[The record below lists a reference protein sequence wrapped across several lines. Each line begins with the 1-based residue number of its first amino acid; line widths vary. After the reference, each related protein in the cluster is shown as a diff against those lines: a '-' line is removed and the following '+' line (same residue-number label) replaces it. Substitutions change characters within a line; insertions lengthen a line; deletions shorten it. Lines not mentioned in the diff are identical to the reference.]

1 MNVTAPPRLPAST
14 PPPDLEALIKEAR
27 RRARRRWAI
36 YGALTLVAL
45 ALAGGIGFFVSR
57 GGGNPPSARDGSRNG
72 PNPGAPGSSATSP
85 ALSFTGPRT
94 FATGLTPQSVAIGD
108 LNGDHK
114 PDLATANVTWGTVSV
129 FLTRGG
135 GRFQAKLDYPTD
147 ASPTSIAIGDL
158 NGDGKLDLATANSG
172 AGTISVLLN
181 KGSGSFQAKLDYLT
195 GDEPSSIAIGDLNG
209 DGKPDLAVANG
220 GGGRGSTASVL
231 LNRDEGGFAARQDY
245 PTGGA
250 GSIAIGDLN
259 GDGKLDLATANSGAG
274 TVSVL
279 LNKGRGSFQAKVD
292 YPVGGVLNS
301 LAIGDLTGDGKPD
314 LATANQFGSNVSVLA
329 NRGDGTFEAR
339 RNYATGRSP
348 FAVAIGDLNGD
359 GKQDLVTAGG
369 VSVLLNRGD
378 GRFGSR
384 RSYQTE
390 LLAWSVALGDLNG
403 DRKLDVATTDGSF
416 HLGVLLNT
424 TGLCTVPNVAGKSLP
439 VATRAF
445 ARASCRVGKI
455 RLTNSKLVTKGRVIS
470 ERPKPGVVLPRG
482 GMISLVVSRGR
493 K

>member
-1 MNVTAPPRLPAST
+1 VT
-14 PPPDLEALIKEAR
+14 D
-27 RRARRRWAI
+27 
-36 YGALTLVAL
+36 
-45 ALAGGIGFFVSR
+45 
-57 GGGNPPSARDGSRNG
+57 
-72 PNPGAPGSSATSP
+72 
-85 ALSFTGPRT
+85 
-94 FATGLTPQSVAIGD
+94 LTPQSVAIGD

-114 PDLATANVTWGTVSV
+114 PDLATANVTWGTASV
-129 FLTRGG
+129 FLNRGG
-135 GRFQAKLDYPTD
+135 GRFQAKRDYPTD
-147 ASPTSIAIGDL
+147 ASPTSIAIGDF

-172 AGTISVLLN
+172 ANTLSVFLN
-181 KGSGSFQAKLDYLT
+181 RGGGRFQAKLDYPT
-195 GDEPSSIAIGDLNG
+195 RAEPNSIAVGDLNG
-209 DGKPDLAVANG
+209 DGKLDLAVASG

-231 LNRDEGGFAARQDY
+231 LNKDDGGFAARQDY

-259 GDGKLDLATANSGAG
+259 GDGKLDLATANLDAG
-274 TVSVL
+274 TVSLL
-279 LNKGRGSFQAKVD
+279 LNKGSGSFQAKRD

-314 LATANQFGSNVSVLA
+314 LATTNQFGNVSGKVSVLA

-339 RNYATGRSP
+339 RNYATGRNP

-359 GKQDLVTAGG
+359 GKQDLVTAGGGG

-416 HLGVLLNT
+416 HLGVLLNA
-424 TGLCTVPNVAGKSLP
+424 TGLCTVPNVTGKPLP
-439 VATRAF
+439 VATHAF

-455 RLTNSKLVTKGRVIS
+455 RLANSKLVTNGRVIS

>member
-14 PPPDLEALIKEAR
+14 APPDLEALIKEAR

-45 ALAGGIGFFVSR
+45 ALAGAIVFFVSR
-57 GGGNPPSARDGSRNG
+57 GGSDPPSARDGSRNG
-72 PNPGAPGSSATSP
+72 PNAGAPGSSATSP
-85 ALSFTGPRT
+85 PLSFTGPRT
-94 FATGLTPQSVAIGD
+94 FATGLTPQSLAIGD

-114 PDLATANVTWGTVSV
+114 SDLATANVTWGTVSV
-129 FLTRGG
+129 FLNRGG
-135 GRFQAKLDYPTD
+135 GRFQAKRDYPTD
-147 ASPTSIAIGDL
+147 VSPA
-158 NGDGKLDLATANSG
+158 
-172 AGTISVLLN
+172 
-181 KGSGSFQAKLDYLT
+181 
-195 GDEPSSIAIGDLNG
+195 
-209 DGKPDLAVANG
+209 
-220 GGGRGSTASVL
+220 
-231 LNRDEGGFAARQDY
+231 
-245 PTGGA
+245 
-250 GSIAIGDLN
+250 SIAIGDLN

-279 LNKGRGSFQAKVD
+279 LNNGSGSFQTKVD

-329 NRGDGTFEAR
+329 NRGDGTFGAR

-359 GKQDLVTAGG
+359 GQQDLVTAGG
-369 VSVLLNRGD
+369 VSVLLNRGR
-378 GRFGSR
+378 GRFGSG

-390 LLAWSVALGDLNG
+390 LLAWSVAVGDLNG
-403 DRKLDVATTDGSF
+403 DRKLDIATTDGSF

-424 TGLCTVPNVAGKSLP
+424 TGLCTVPNVTGKPLP
-439 VATRAF
+439 VATHAL
-445 ARASCRVGKI
+445 ARASCLVGKI
-455 RLTNSKLVTKGRVIS
+455 RLANSKLVTKGRVIS
-470 ERPKPGVVLPRG
+470 ERPKPGAVLPRG
-482 GMISLVVSRGR
+482 GMVSLVVSRGR

>member
-259 GDGKLDLATANSGAG
+259 GD
-274 TVSVL
+274 
-279 LNKGRGSFQAKVD
+279 
-292 YPVGGVLNS
+292 
-301 LAIGDLTGDGKPD
+301 
-314 LATANQFGSNVSVLA
+314 
-329 NRGDGTFEAR
+329 
-339 RNYATGRSP
+339 
-348 FAVAIGDLNGD
+348 
-359 GKQDLVTAGG
+359 
-369 VSVLLNRGD
+369 
-378 GRFGSR
+378 
-384 RSYQTE
+384 
-390 LLAWSVALGDLNG
+390 
-403 DRKLDVATTDGSF
+403 RKLDVATTDGSF

-424 TGLCTVPNVAGKSLP
+424 TGLCTVPNVAGKPLP

>member
-1 MNVTAPPRLPAST
+1 VT
-14 PPPDLEALIKEAR
+14 D
-27 RRARRRWAI
+27 
-36 YGALTLVAL
+36 
-45 ALAGGIGFFVSR
+45 
-57 GGGNPPSARDGSRNG
+57 
-72 PNPGAPGSSATSP
+72 
-85 ALSFTGPRT
+85 
-94 FATGLTPQSVAIGD
+94 LTPQSVAIGD

-129 FLTRGG
+129 FLNRGGGRFRAKRDYPTDAGPTSIAIGDFNGDGRPDLATANSGANTVSALLNRGG
-135 GRFQAKLDYPTD
+135 GRFQAKLDYPTR
-147 ASPTSIAIGDL
+147 AEPNSIA
-158 NGDGKLDLATANSG
+158 
-172 AGTISVLLN
+172 V
-181 KGSGSFQAKLDYLT
+181 
-195 GDEPSSIAIGDLNG
+195 GDLNG
-209 DGKPDLAVANG
+209 DGKPDLAVASG

-231 LNRDEGGFAARQDY
+231 LNKDDGGFAARQDY

-259 GDGKLDLATANSGAG
+259 GDGKLDLATANLDAG

-279 LNKGRGSFQAKVD
+279 LNNGSGSFQAKRD
-292 YPVGGVLNS
+292 YSVGGVLNS

-314 LATANQFGSNVSVLA
+314 LATANQIGNVGSDASVLA

-339 RNYATGRSP
+339 RNYATGRNP

-359 GKQDLVTAGG
+359 GKQDLVTGGGG
-369 VSVLLNRGD
+369 VSVLLNRDD
-378 GRFGSR
+378 GRFGPG
-384 RSYQTE
+384 RSYQTQ

-403 DRKLDVATTDGSF
+403 DRKLDIATTDGSF
-416 HLGVLLNT
+416 HLRVLLNT
-424 TGLCTVPNVAGKSLP
+424 TGLCTVPNVTGKPLS

-445 ARASCRVGKI
+445 ARASCRVENI
-455 RLTNSKLVTKGRVIS
+455 RLANSKLVTKGRVIS